1 MKWVTKEGFEI
12 EPREMATPHLLNTIH
27 LIERSRM
34 SNLVSLGMNDL
45 AEVSEG
51 VVEFYARWPEAY
63 DALLDEAERRQLI
76 RRGDKTKKLRGRR

>member
-1 MKWVTKEGFEI
+1 
-12 EPREMATPHLLNTIH
+12 MATPHLLNTIH

-34 SNLVSLGMNDL
+34 NNLVSLGMNDL

-51 VVEFYARWPEAY
+51 VVSFYAAWPEAY